1 MTDTHRSITVDRLA
15 QGVYRARSARGAELT
30 FGPGTE
36 DGFSPVELLMVAL
49 AGCSAIDVDVVT
61 SRRAEPEAF
70 VVRVDAE
77 KVREEGANLLRD
89 LTLTFELAFADDE
102 AGRAAASTVE
112 RAVAVSHDRSCTVS
126 RTLEAGLPVTVR
138 IA

>member
-1 MTDTHRSITVDRLA
+1 MTDTHRSIAVDRLA
-15 QGVYRARSARGAELT
+15 QGVYRARSAGGAELT

-49 AGCSAIDVDVVT
+49 AGCSAIDVDTVT
-61 SRRAEPEAF
+61 SRRAEPERF
-70 VVRVDAE
+70 TVRVDGE

-89 LTLTFELAFADDE
+89 LTVTFELRFADDE
-102 AGRAAASTVE
+102 AGRAAASMVE

-126 RTLEAGLPVTVR
+126 RTLEAGLPIAVR